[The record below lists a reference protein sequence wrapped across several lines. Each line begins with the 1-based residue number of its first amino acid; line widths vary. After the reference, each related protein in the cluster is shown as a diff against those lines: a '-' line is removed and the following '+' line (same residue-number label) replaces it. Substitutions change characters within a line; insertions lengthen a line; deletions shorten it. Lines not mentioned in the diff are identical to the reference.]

1 MGYIEAEAQAWAN
14 VVEALRGYLQMQ
26 VEYCELRSGGI
37 EEMATAIA
45 DDVRFVMLDDL
56 LPEAMQDARGML
68 YTGDNQPEGSMT

>member
-1 MGYIEAEAQAWAN
+1 MGYIDDDEQAWAN
-14 VVEALRGYLQMQ
+14 VVEALRGYLQIQ
-26 VEYCELRSGGI
+26 VEHSRRPAPI
-37 EEMATAIA
+37 QMIATAIA